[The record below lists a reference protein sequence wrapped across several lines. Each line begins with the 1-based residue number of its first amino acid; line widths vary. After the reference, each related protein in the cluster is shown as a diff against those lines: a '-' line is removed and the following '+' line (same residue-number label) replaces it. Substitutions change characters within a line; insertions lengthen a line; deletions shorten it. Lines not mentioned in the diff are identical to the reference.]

1 MKKIIVVTMLSLMAT
16 SVLLADNS
24 AQIEKKLSS
33 ELKNTKITSVNV
45 SSDLPDLY
53 EIHAG
58 KNIFY
63 TDKNADNIM
72 IGHIFNLK
80 GVDLTQTKIDKIM
93 LKDIKEHLDL
103 SKALVIGEP
112 KKTKHEIIMFT
123 DPECPFCRKGEE
135 MIKDANATKYIFFTP
150 LPFHKLAKPLAED
163 ILCSSNPSLEYTQV
177 MNGELDRAKLKTCD
191 AGAKRLN
198 EMMEIGKQ
206 FGVTGTPLFFIDGK
220 RVEGANPIIQTL
232 VK

>member
-1 MKKIIVVTMLSLMAT
+1 MKKIIAVTMVSLMAT

-24 AQIEKKLSS
+24 AQIMKKLSS
-33 ELKNTKITSVNV
+33 ELKNTNITSVNI
-45 SSDLPDLY
+45 STDLPELY

-63 TDKNADNIM
+63 TDNNASKIM
-72 IGHIFNLK
+72 IGHIFNLN
-80 GVDLTQTKIDKIM
+80 GVDLTQAQLDKIM
-93 LKDIKEHLDL
+93 QKDMKEHLDM
-103 SKALVIGEP
+103 SKALVVGNP

-123 DPECPFCRKGEE
+123 DPQCPFCRKGEE

-150 LPFHKLAKPLAED
+150 LPMHNLAKPLAID
-163 ILCSSNPSLEYTQV
+163 ILCSSNPPLEYTKV
-177 MNGELDRAKLKTCD
+177 MNGELDGAKLMTCD

-198 EMMEIGKQ
+198 EMIKIGEQ

-220 RVEGANPIIQTL
+220 RIEGANPIIQNL